1 MQFVQAAATLA
12 GQGGDVQ
19 RSNER
24 VLTTHVGSLTRPGP
38 IAEVLRAESLGQPFD
53 EAAFERILGPAVADV
68 VRKQAEVGVDIPSD
82 GEFGKTMWTQ
92 YVVERL
98 GGIERRDLPPGTPA
112 MLGSKDRQDFAE
124 FYAVYNPLSVT
135 MWLDPVVLEHLNG
148 APLQTPGRWVC
159 TQPITYR
166 GRPALQRDI
175 TNFLNGLQGVQVTEG
190 FLPLAAP
197 ASVEASVPNEYYA
210 SDEEYVFA
218 LADALREEYLQV
230 VKAGL
235 VLQVDDAFIPYNYDR
250 MLLQGASM
258 EEYRKH
264 CEMRIDAVNYALRD
278 IPEDRIRY
286 HICWGSWAGPHTSDV
301 PLQAIVDLVLRVNA
315 QAYSVEAAN
324 PRHEY
329 EWRVWRDVKL
339 PDGKILIPGVVTHS
353 TNVVEHPETVAE
365 RIERYASVVGR
376 DNVIA
381 GTDCGF
387 AQGWTMNRT
396 HPSVQWAK
404 LQALADGARLASSHL
419 WGARS
424 HLAAI

>member
-1 MQFVQAAATLA
+1 MH
-12 GQGGDVQ
+12 
-19 RSNER
+19 RSSSR
-24 VLTTHVGSLTRPGP
+24 ILTTHVGSLVRPGP
-38 IAEVLRAESLGQPFD
+38 IAEVLRAESLGQAID
-53 EAAFERILGPAVADV
+53 ASAFERILGPAVADV
-68 VRKQAEVGVDIPSD
+68 VHKQAEVGVDVPSD

-92 YVVERL
+92 YVSERL
-98 GGIERRDLPPGTPA
+98 GGIERRDLAPGTQVAPN
-112 MLGSKDRQDFAE
+112 SKDRQDFAD
-124 FYAVYNPLSVT
+124 FYSVYNPISVT
-135 MWLDPVVLEHLNG
+135 MWLDPIVLQHLDG
-148 APLQTPGRWVC
+148 APLQPPGRWVC

-175 TNFLNGLQGVQVTEG
+175 ANFKSALAGVQVEDA

-197 ASVEASVPNEYYA
+197 ASVEASVPNEFYA
-210 SDEEYVFA
+210 SDEEYVYA

-230 VKAGL
+230 VEAGFI
-235 VLQVDDAFIPYNYDR
+235 LQVDDAFIPYNYDR
-250 MLLQGASM
+250 MMLQSVSM
-258 EEYRKH
+258 EDYRTH
-264 CEMRIDAVNYALRD
+264 CEMRIDAVNYALRG

-301 PLQAIVDLVLRVNA
+301 PLAEIVDLVLRVRA

-329 EWRVWRDVKL
+329 EWKVWRDVKL
-339 PDGKILIPGVVTHS
+339 PEGKILIPGVITHS

-365 RIERYASVVGR
+365 RIERYATVVGR

-396 HPSVQWAK
+396 HSSVQWAK
-404 LQALADGARLASSHL
+404 LRALAEGAQLASSRL
-419 WGARS
+419 WEVRTAPAGA
-424 HLAAI
+424 HA

>member
-1 MQFVQAAATLA
+1 MN
-12 GQGGDVQ
+12 
-19 RSNER
+19 RSTAR
-24 VLTTHVGSLTRPGP
+24 ILTTHVGSLVRPGP
-38 IAEVLRAESLGQPFD
+38 IAEVLRAESLGQTID
-53 EAAFERILGPAVADV
+53 AGAFERLLGPAVADV
-68 VRKQAEVGVDIPSD
+68 VRKQVEVGVDVPSD

-92 YVVERL
+92 YVAERL
-98 GGIERRDLPPGTPA
+98 GGIERRDLPPGAAAATN
-112 MLGSKDRQDFAE
+112 SKDRQDFAD
-124 FYAVYNPLSVT
+124 FYAVYNPISVT

-148 APLQTPGRWVC
+148 APLQSPGRWIC
-159 TQPITYR
+159 TQPITYK

-175 TNFLNGLQGVQVTEG
+175 VNFKSALQAVTTEDA

-210 SDEEYVFA
+210 SDEEYVYA

-230 VKAGL
+230 VEAGL
-235 VLQVDDAFIPYNYDR
+235 ILQVDDAFIPYNYDR
-250 MLLQGASM
+250 MMLQGVSM
-258 EEYRKH
+258 EQYRKH
-264 CEMRIDAVNYALRD
+264 CEMRIDAVNHALRG

-301 PLQAIVDLVLRVNA
+301 PLADIVDLVLRVHA

-329 EWRVWRDVKL
+329 EWKVWRDVRL
-339 PDGKILIPGVVTHS
+339 PEGKILIPGVITHS

-376 DNVIA
+376 ENVIA

-404 LQALADGARLASSHL
+404 LQALADGARLASQRL
-419 WGARS
+419 WETPS
-424 HLAAI
+424 AAASSRRRT

>member
-1 MQFVQAAATLA
+1 MH
-12 GQGGDVQ
+12 
-19 RSNER
+19 RSSSR
-24 VLTTHVGSLTRPGP
+24 TLTTHVGSLVRPGP
-38 IAEVLRAESLGQPFD
+38 IAEVLRAQSLGQAID
-53 EAAFERILGPAVADV
+53 DGAFERILGPAVADV
-68 VRKQAEVGVDIPSD
+68 VRKQAEVGVDVPSD

-92 YVVERL
+92 YVIERL
-98 GGIERRDLPPGTPA
+98 GGIERRDLPPGAPTPA
-112 MLGSKDRQDFAE
+112 HSKDRHDFAE
-124 FYAVYNPLSVT
+124 FYSIYNPISVT

-148 APLQTPGRWVC
+148 APLQPPGRWVC
-159 TQPITYR
+159 TQAITYR
-166 GRPALQRDI
+166 GRQALQRDI
-175 TNFLNGLQGVQVTEG
+175 ANLKAALDGVTVEDA

-197 ASVEASVPNEYYA
+197 ASVEASVPNDYYK
-210 SDEEYVFA
+210 SDEEYVYA

-230 VKAGL
+230 VEAGII
-235 VLQVDDAFIPYNYDR
+235 LQIDDAFIPYNYDR
-250 MLLQGASM
+250 MMLQGVSL
-258 EEYRKH
+258 EDYRKH

-278 IPEDRIRY
+278 IAEDRVRY

-301 PLQAIVDLVLRVNA
+301 PLAEIVDLVLRVHA

-329 EWRVWRDVKL
+329 EWKVWHDVKL
-339 PDGKILIPGVVTHS
+339 PEGKILIPGVITHS

-376 DNVIA
+376 ENVIA

-404 LQALADGARLASSHL
+404 LRSLADGARLASGRL
-419 WGARS
+419 WGAHARP
-424 HLAAI
+424 AGVNG